1 MVLFVPSNCPFVK
14 NNTGN
19 FGYVKSFR
27 SFAPL
32 NMEPKE
38 RILVKSN
45 ELFNRY
51 GIRSVSMDDIAAQ
64 LGMSK
69 KTLYQYYTDKDELVN
84 AVFDIILDIN
94 KNNCTE
100 CTKKGDN
107 AIHEVFLSFDIMA
120 EMLKTMNPSVLF
132 DMQKYHPTAYR
143 KFDDFKNGF
152 LYRIIKGN
160 LERGLK
166 EELYREEIDTDILSR
181 YRLHTVLLS
190 FNPDVFPSNKTNPV
204 YIEQQL
210 IECFLY
216 GLATP
221 KGYKLIHKY
230 KNQRTKK

>member
-1 MVLFVPSNCPFVK
+1 MD
-14 NNTGN
+14 
-19 FGYVKSFR
+19 
-27 SFAPL
+27 
-32 NMEPKE
+32 PKE

-64 LGMSK
+64 LSMSK

-84 AVFDIILDIN
+84 AVFDIILSIN

-100 CTKKGDN
+100 CIKKGEN
-107 AIHEVFLSFDIMA
+107 AIHEVFLSFDIME

-132 DMQKYHPTAYR
+132 DMQKYHPTAYK
-143 KFDDFKNGF
+143 KFDDFRNGF
-152 LYRIIKGN
+152 LYRIIKAN
-160 LERGLK
+160 LERGVR

-181 YRLHTVLLS
+181 FRLHTVLLS
-190 FNPDVFPSNKTNPV
+190 FNPEVFPSNKANLV

-221 KGYKLIHKY
+221 KGYKLIQKY

>member
-1 MVLFVPSNCPFVK
+1 MD
-14 NNTGN
+14 
-19 FGYVKSFR
+19 
-27 SFAPL
+27 
-32 NMEPKE
+32 PKE

-84 AVFDIILDIN
+84 AVFDVVLSIN

-100 CTKKGDN
+100 CIKKGDN
-107 AIHEVFLSFDIMA
+107 AIHEVFLSFDIME

-132 DMQKYHPTAYR
+132 DMQKYHPSAYK

-152 LYRIIKGN
+152 LYRIIKSN
-160 LERGLK
+160 LERGIK

-190 FNPDVFPSNKTNPV
+190 FNPEVFPSNKANLV

-216 GLATP
+216 GLASP
-221 KGYKLIHKY
+221 KGYKLIQKY

>member
-1 MVLFVPSNCPFVK
+1 
-14 NNTGN
+14 
-19 FGYVKSFR
+19 
-27 SFAPL
+27 
-32 NMEPKE
+32 MEPKE

-84 AVFDIILDIN
+84 AVFDIILNVN

-100 CTKKGDN
+100 CTKKGEN
-107 AIHEVFLSFDIMA
+107 AIQEVFLSFDIMA
-120 EMLKTMNPSVLF
+120 EMLKTMNPSVLY
-132 DMQKYHPTAYR
+132 DMQKYHPTAYK
-143 KFDDFKNGF
+143 KFDDFKNSF
-152 LYRIIKGN
+152 LYKIIKSN
-160 LERGLK
+160 LERGIK
-166 EELYREEIDTDILSR
+166 EEFYRGEIDTDILAR

-190 FNPDVFPSNKTNPV
+190 FNPEVFPSNKANLV

-221 KGYKLIHKY
+221 KGYKLIQKY

>member
-1 MVLFVPSNCPFVK
+1 MD
-14 NNTGN
+14 
-19 FGYVKSFR
+19 
-27 SFAPL
+27 
-32 NMEPKE
+32 PKE

-84 AVFDIILDIN
+84 AVFDVVLSIN

-100 CTKKGDN
+100 CIKKGDN
-107 AIHEVFLSFDIMA
+107 AIHEIFLSFDIME

-132 DMQKYHPTAYR
+132 DMQKYHPSAFK

-152 LYRIIKGN
+152 LYKIIKAN
-160 LERGLK
+160 LERGVK
-166 EELYREEIDTDILSR
+166 EELYREDIDTDILAR

-190 FNPDVFPSNKTNPV
+190 FNPEVFPTVKTNAV

-216 GLATP
+216 GLSTL
-221 KGYKLIHKY
+221 KGYKLIQKY